1 LSNVNGT
8 PPFQWSSQW
17 AVEGEI
23 QLKAIAALAVASGI
37 AMLAAAP
44 ADARQG
50 CGPGFHRAPNGMCRP
65 NRDMRLREMR
75 WVEGRYYGGHGY
87 WWHNRWYQHRHR
99 RNGVWIYL

>member
-1 LSNVNGT
+1 M
-8 PPFQWSSQW
+8 
-17 AVEGEI
+17 
-23 QLKAIAALAVASGI
+23 KAIAALAVASGI

-65 NRDMRLREMR
+65 NRDMR